1 MSTYIGAFHTYGL
14 LLTEKLAALLLE
26 NAKKNWN
33 FTKPDS
39 YEEIKDYE
47 EPLEFIEYLENENVA
62 TRFSNVECYE
72 ITQLYDNEYSSL
84 DNVAEEQLS
93 LIELR
98 HFPSLFSKPYNSFED
113 IIDEVQEQL
122 YNLLPKDFSF
132 NEYLVEI
139 KGVIIG

>member
-47 EPLEFIEYLENENVA
+47 EPLEFISHAHYTMQHLSGHFV
-62 TRFSNVECYE
+62 C
-72 ITQLYDNEYSSL
+72 IQLPVPSIRPGNALKHVYYS
-84 DNVAEEQLS
+84 
-93 LIELR
+93 
-98 HFPSLFSKPYNSFED
+98 
-113 IIDEVQEQL
+113 
-122 YNLLPKDFSF
+122 
-132 NEYLVEI
+132 
-139 KGVIIG
+139 

>member
-14 LLTEKLAALLLE
+14 LLTEKLTATLLE
-26 NAKKNWN
+26 NAKKNWK

-47 EPLEFIEYLENENVA
+47 EPLEFIEYLENDNVA
-62 TRFSNVECYE
+62 TRFINIECYE
-72 ITQLYDNEYSSL
+72 ITRLYDNESSSL
-84 DNVAEEQLS
+84 DNVVEEQLS
-93 LIELR
+93 LIELN
-98 HFPSLFSKPYNSFED
+98 HFPSLFSKPYNSFEN
-113 IIDEVQEQL
+113 IIDEVRDQL

-139 KGVIIG
+139 QGVIIG

>member
-1 MSTYIGAFHTYGL
+1 MSL
-14 LLTEKLAALLLE
+14 PKLWKKKIELY
-26 NAKKNWN
+26 AKKNWN

-39 YEEIKDYE
+39 FEEIKDYE

-72 ITQLYDNEYSSL
+72 ITRLYDNEYSSL

-93 LIELR
+93 LIELK
-98 HFPSLFSKPYNSFED
+98 HFPSLFSKPYNAFED

-122 YNLLPKDFSF
+122 YNLLPNVFSF

>member
-72 ITQLYDNEYSSL
+72 ITRLYDNEYSSL
-84 DNVAEEQLS
+84 DNVAEEQL
-93 LIELR
+93 
-98 HFPSLFSKPYNSFED
+98 
-113 IIDEVQEQL
+113 
-122 YNLLPKDFSF
+122 YNLLPNDFSF

>member
-72 ITQLYDNEYSSL
+72 ITRLYDNEYSSL

-93 LIELR
+93 LIELK

-139 KGVIIG
+139 NGVIIG

>member
-14 LLTEKLAALLLE
+14 LLTEKLPATLLD
-26 NAKKNWN
+26 NAKKNWK

-62 TRFSNVECYE
+62 TRFSNIECYE
-72 ITQLYDNEYSSL
+72 ITRLYDNESSSL
-84 DNVAEEQLS
+84 DNVVEEQLS
-93 LIELR
+93 LIELN
-98 HFPSLFSKPYNSFED
+98 HFPSLFSKPYNSFEN
-113 IIDEVQEQL
+113 IIDEVRDQL

-139 KGVIIG
+139 QGVIIG

>member
-47 EPLEFIEYLENENVA
+47 EPLEFIEYLENENVT

-72 ITQLYDNEYSSL
+72 ITRLYDNEYSSL

-93 LIELR
+93 LIELK
-98 HFPSLFSKPYNSFED
+98 HFPSLFSKPYNAFED

-122 YNLLPKDFSF
+122 YNLLPNDFSF

>member
-14 LLTEKLAALLLE
+14 LLTETLAALLLE

-47 EPLEFIEYLENENVA
+47 EPLEFIEYFA

-72 ITQLYDNEYSSL
+72 ITRLYDNEYSSL

-93 LIELR
+93 LIELK

-113 IIDEVQEQL
+113 IIDEVQEPL
-122 YNLLPKDFSF
+122 YNLLPNDFSF

>member
-47 EPLEFIEYLENENVA
+47 EPLEFIEYLENENVT

-72 ITQLYDNEYSSL
+72 ITRLYDNEYSSL

-93 LIELR
+93 LIELK
-98 HFPSLFSKPYNSFED
+98 HFPSLFSKPYTAFED

-122 YNLLPKDFSF
+122 YNLLPNDFSF

>member
-14 LLTEKLAALLLE
+14 LLTEKLTATLLE
-26 NAKKNWN
+26 NAKKNWK

-47 EPLEFIEYLENENVA
+47 EHLEFIEYLENDNVE
-62 TRFSNVECYE
+62 TRFINIECYE
-72 ITQLYDNEYSSL
+72 ITRLYDNESSSL
-84 DNVAEEQLS
+84 DNVVEEQLS
-93 LIELR
+93 LIELN
-98 HFPSLFSKPYNSFED
+98 HFPSLFSKPYNSFEN
-113 IIDEVQEQL
+113 IIDEVRDQL

-139 KGVIIG
+139 QGVIIG

>member
-1 MSTYIGAFHTYGL
+1 M
-14 LLTEKLAALLLE
+14 LTEKLAALLLE

-47 EPLEFIEYLENENVA
+47 EPLEFIEYLENENVT

-72 ITQLYDNEYSSL
+72 ITRLYDNEYSSL

-93 LIELR
+93 LIELK
-98 HFPSLFSKPYNSFED
+98 HFPSLFSKPYNAFED

-122 YNLLPKDFSF
+122 YNLLPNDFSF

>member
-1 MSTYIGAFHTYGL
+1 M
-14 LLTEKLAALLLE
+14 
-26 NAKKNWN
+26 
-33 FTKPDS
+33 
-39 YEEIKDYE
+39 
-47 EPLEFIEYLENENVA
+47 EFIEYLENENVA

-72 ITQLYDNEYSSL
+72 ITRLYDNEYSSL

-93 LIELR
+93 LIELK
-98 HFPSLFSKPYNSFED
+98 HFPSLFSKPYNAFED

-122 YNLLPKDFSF
+122 YNLLPNDFSF

>member
-14 LLTEKLAALLLE
+14 LLTEKLTATLLE
-26 NAKKNWN
+26 NAKKNWK

-47 EPLEFIEYLENENVA
+47 EPLEFIEYLENDNVA
-62 TRFSNVECYE
+62 TRFINIECYE
-72 ITQLYDNEYSSL
+72 ITRLYDNESSSL
-84 DNVAEEQLS
+84 DNVVEEQLS
-93 LIELR
+93 RIELN
-98 HFPSLFSKPYNSFED
+98 HFPSLFSKPYNSFEN
-113 IIDEVQEQL
+113 IIDEVRDQL

-139 KGVIIG
+139 QGVIIG

>member
-14 LLTEKLAALLLE
+14 LLTEKLTATLLE
-26 NAKKNWN
+26 NAKKNWK

-47 EPLEFIEYLENENVA
+47 EPLEFIEYLENDNVA
-62 TRFSNVECYE
+62 TRFINIECYE
-72 ITQLYDNEYSSL
+72 ITRLYDYESSSL
-84 DNVAEEQLS
+84 DNVVEEQLS
-93 LIELR
+93 LIELN
-98 HFPSLFSKPYNSFED
+98 HFPSLFSKPYNSFEN
-113 IIDEVQEQL
+113 IIDEVRDQL

-139 KGVIIG
+139 QGVIIG

>member
-47 EPLEFIEYLENENVA
+47 EPLEFIEYLENENVT

-72 ITQLYDNEYSSL
+72 ITRLYDNEYSSL
-84 DNVAEEQLS
+84 DNVAEAQLS
-93 LIELR
+93 LIELK
-98 HFPSLFSKPYNSFED
+98 HFPSLFSKPYNAFED

-122 YNLLPKDFSF
+122 YNLLPNDFSF

>member
-47 EPLEFIEYLENENVA
+47 EPLEFIEYLENENVT

-72 ITQLYDNEYSSL
+72 ITRLYDNEYSSL

-93 LIELR
+93 LIELN
-98 HFPSLFSKPYNSFED
+98 HFPSLFSKPYNSFEN
-113 IIDEVQEQL
+113 IIDEVRDQL

-139 KGVIIG
+139 QGVIIG

>member
-47 EPLEFIEYLENENVA
+47 EPLEFIEYLENDNVA
-62 TRFSNVECYE
+62 TRFINIECYE
-72 ITQLYDNEYSSL
+72 ITRLYDNESSS
-84 DNVAEEQLS
+84 QLS
-93 LIELR
+93 LIELN
-98 HFPSLFSKPYNSFED
+98 HFPSLFSKPYNSFEN
-113 IIDEVQEQL
+113 IIDEVRDQL

>member
-14 LLTEKLAALLLE
+14 LLTEKLTATLLE
-26 NAKKNWN
+26 NAKKNWK

-47 EPLEFIEYLENENVA
+47 EPLEFIEYLENDNVA
-62 TRFSNVECYE
+62 TRFINIECYE
-72 ITQLYDNEYSSL
+72 ITRLYDNESSSL
-84 DNVAEEQLS
+84 DNVVEEQLS
-93 LIELR
+93 LIELN
-98 HFPSLFSKPYNSFED
+98 HFPSLFSKPYNSFEN
-113 IIDEVQEQL
+113 IIDEVRDQL

-139 KGVIIG
+139 QGVIIR

>member
-47 EPLEFIEYLENENVA
+47 EPLEFIEYLENENVT

-72 ITQLYDNEYSSL
+72 ITRLYDNEYSSL

-93 LIELR
+93 LIELK

>member
-47 EPLEFIEYLENENVA
+47 NVT

-72 ITQLYDNEYSSL
+72 ITRLYDNEYSSL

-93 LIELR
+93 LIELK
-98 HFPSLFSKPYNSFED
+98 HFPSLFSKPYNAFED

-122 YNLLPKDFSF
+122 YNLLPNDFSF

>member
-26 NAKKNWN
+26 NAKKNWILLN
-33 FTKPDS
+33 LIPMRKSKIMRNPWNLQSIWKMRMLRLVSATQSVTK
-39 YEEIKDYE
+39 
-47 EPLEFIEYLENENVA
+47 
-62 TRFSNVECYE
+62 
-72 ITQLYDNEYSSL
+72 SL
-84 DNVAEEQLS
+84 DSMTTNIVVWTMLRRS
-93 LIELR
+93 NSLLIELK
-98 HFPSLFSKPYNSFED
+98 HFPSLFSKPYNAFED

-122 YNLLPKDFSF
+122 YNLLPNDFSF